1 MKILI
6 FSQFFW
12 PENFRINDLCEELIR
27 RGHEI
32 TVLTGTP
39 NYPDGKTF
47 PSYRRNPSNYSWFHG
62 AEVQRVPVISRGSSS
77 VRLILNYISFVISAT
92 ILAPWKLRGRKF
104 DAIFVFQTSPI
115 TAALP
120 ALFVARIKRAPVI
133 LWVLD
138 LWPDTLSA
146 IGVVTSRRMLLL
158 VGRLVKFIYRRCA
171 LILVQSRLFRHSIV
185 DYAGP
190 QAKIRYFPGWAEAVF
205 DSTSFGNMAP
215 EMKPFALDF
224 KIVFAGNLGEAQDF
238 PAIVKA
244 AELTRHIENL
254 RWIIIGDGR
263 AAASAIADVRNRGLD
278 DKVVFLGR
286 YPLERMPEFFSGADA
301 LLVSLAGEPIWSMT
315 IPGKVQSYLGAG
327 KPILGML
334 NGEGA
339 RVILEAGAGLVT
351 EAGNAHGLARN
362 VVAMMEK
369 SATERHRLGRA
380 GLAYGKIEFD
390 RHMLID
396 RFEHWL
402 NECSP
407 STNMKGAEK

>member
-12 PENFRINDLCEELIR
+12 PENFRINDLCEELIA
-27 RGHEI
+27 RGHDV

-47 PSYRRNPSNYSWFHG
+47 PDYQKNPSEFSRFHG
-62 AEVQRVPVISRGSSS
+62 AKVHRVPVISRGSNS
-77 VRLILNYISFVISAT
+77 VRLILNYISFVISAAA
-92 ILAPWKLRGRKF
+92 LAPWKLRGREF

-120 ALFVARIKRAPVI
+120 ALLVARIKRAPVI

-146 IGVVTSRRMLLL
+146 IGVVTSQRMLRL
-158 VGRLVKFIYRRCA
+158 VGHLVRFIYRKCA
-171 LILVQSRLFRHSIV
+171 LILVQSRLFIDSV
-185 DYAGP
+185 VQYVGSDSN
-190 QAKIRYFPGWAEAVF
+190 IRYFPGWAEAVF
-205 DSTSFGNMAP
+205 DNADSDNIAP
-215 EMKPFALDF
+215 ELEPYALDF
-224 KIVFAGNLGEAQDF
+224 KVVFAGNLGEAQDL

-286 YPLERMPEFFSGADA
+286 YPLGRMPEFFSGADA
-301 LLVSLAGEPIWSMT
+301 LLVSLAGKPIWSMT

-334 NGEGA
+334 DGEGA

-351 EAGNAHGLARN
+351 EAGNAHGLASN
-362 VVAMMEK
+362 VVAMMKK
-369 SATERHRLGRA
+369 SVTERRRIGRA
-380 GLAYGKIEFD
+380 GLAYGKVEFD

-402 NECSP
+402 GELTPRPNR
-407 STNMKGAEK
+407 KGAEK